1 MAHIAQIKS
10 TEAGTMAA
18 MGKFAQLGVRPSRW
32 ASKYCIR
39 IRILSDQSV
48 GIGILFQGFSA
59 LLTNSTVVPLQ
70 DFLFFYF
77 FSLGSNGSP
86 SSRSL
91 SFCTFQILI

>member
-18 MGKFAQLGVRPSRW
+18 MGKFAQLGDRPSRW
-32 ASKYCIR
+32 ASKCC

-59 LLTNSTVVPLQ
+59 LLTYSTVVPLQ
-70 DFLFFYF
+70 DFVFLFA
-77 FSLGSNGSP
+77 LGSNGSP
-86 SSRSL
+86 SPRSFG
-91 SFCTFQILI
+91 FCTFQILI